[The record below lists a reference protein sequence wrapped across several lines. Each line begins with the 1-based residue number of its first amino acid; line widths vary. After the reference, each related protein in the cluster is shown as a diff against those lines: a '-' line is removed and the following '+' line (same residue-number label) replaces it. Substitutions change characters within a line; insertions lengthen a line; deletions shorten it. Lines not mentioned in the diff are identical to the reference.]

1 MKAHRELQQRWN
13 DLVSKIA
20 TPVPMLRGSVCQA
33 QMKKKRP
40 DGSPRTSVLCTLYT
54 RKVKGRTVT
63 RSLNAQSLPAVRQA
77 VENFHEFQAV
87 VEKFKAVGE
96 ELARAEGADA
106 SKKNFG
112 N

>member
-13 DLVSKIA
+13 DLVSKIV
-20 TPVPMLRGSVCQA
+20 TPLPMLRGSVCQA
-33 QMKKKRP
+33 QMKRKRS
-40 DGSPRTSVLCTLYT
+40 DGSPRASVPCTLYT

-87 VEKFKAVGE
+87 VEEFKAVGE
-96 ELARAEGADA
+96 ELARTEEADA
-106 SKKNFG
+106 SKKNSRS
-112 N
+112 